1 MTYRY
6 GRSGEFVSLDRGR
19 LSWKLFAL
27 TLSSVAAL
35 ALSGIIGVIAI
46 YGHPDTASDAN
57 ANPADNA
64 KVVGLRGSEEPGI
77 LPPIRPASEQR
88 QAEAANTYGHLL
100 DLTFELGNAPVT
112 LAQSHPLA
120 AAFALASPESSQ
132 IAEEAE
138 HLVPMPV
145 PQDNDLVDNVPLPAP
160 RPADLAFSP
169 SHGQLRAHQQLAQ
182 QQQTT
187 TVAAAPE
194 SDNRSIFDKLFGG
207 QPPTGGGQTL
217 AYASAEDGLGGLSGM
232 LGGGDDP
239 KAAQA
244 IATSFGQSTAVYDIA
259 AHTVFM
265 PDGRKLEAHSGLGDQ
280 MDDPHYVAEKMRG
293 PTPPHV
299 YDLQPREQLFHGVQ
313 ALRLIPVGN
322 GDVYGRA
329 GLLAHS
335 YMLGP
340 YGASNGCVSFK
351 DYNAFLDAYLHGE
364 VKRLVVVAG
373 I

>member
-6 GRSGEFVSLDRGR
+6 GRSGELVSLDRGR

-46 YGHPDTASDAN
+46 YGHPDTTADASV
-57 ANPADNA
+57 NPADNA

-100 DLTFELGNAPVT
+100 DLTFEMGSAPVT

-120 AAFALASPESSQ
+120 AAFALVSPDSTQ

-145 PQDNDLVDNVPLPAP
+145 PQDNDLVQNVPLPAP
-160 RPADLAFSP
+160 RPADLTFSP

-194 SDNRSIFDKLFGG
+194 TDNRSIFDKLFGG
-207 QPPTGGGQTL
+207 QPPSGGGQTL
-217 AYASAEDGLGGLSGM
+217 AYASAEDGLGGLSGL

-244 IATSFGQSTAVYDIA
+244 IASS
-259 AHTVFM
+259 
-265 PDGRKLEAHSGLGDQ
+265 
-280 MDDPHYVAEKMRG
+280 
-293 PTPPHV
+293 
-299 YDLQPREQLFHGVQ
+299 
-313 ALRLIPVGN
+313 
-322 GDVYGRA
+322 
-329 GLLAHS
+329 
-335 YMLGP
+335 
-340 YGASNGCVSFK
+340 YGAIDS
-351 DYNAFLDAYLHGE
+351 
-364 VKRLVVVAG
+364 RL
-373 I
+373 